1 MTQRRT
7 ITFRYALG
15 ACVHWRIDPTP
26 VYVVA
31 QQRLTVGG
39 FPGRSHSYGIRR
51 ADDPE
56 WRIAWAAE
64 RELTP
69 AKETV

>member
-1 MTQRRT
+1 MSQRRT
-7 ITFRYALG
+7 ITFRYDLG
-15 ACVHWRIDPTP
+15 ARVHWHIDPTP

-51 ADDPE
+51 EADPE
-56 WRIAWAAE
+56 WRIAWAAAH
-64 RELTP
+64 ELTP
-69 AKETV
+69 AKETT